1 MLSNLLNIID
11 GVKDGKINAMSLKL
25 ETKISFLDNKI
36 FMYSEVKGQ
45 LSEKIITNKPIVFT
59 NGCFDILHLG
69 HLYLLNKAK
78 ELGGTLIVGMNS
90 DSSIRIIKGDTR
102 PILPQEVRSYQL
114 SILEVVDNVIIFE
127 QDALYELI
135 QEVCPNILVK
145 GSDWKGK
152 RVIGED
158 IVIKH
163 GGKIVFIDNILGIS
177 TTEIVHKINSVRIN
191 K

>member
-1 MLSNLLNIID
+1 MEKMYLNILRD
-11 GVKDGKINAMSLKL
+11 KL
-25 ETKISFLDNKI
+25 EAEISFLDKLNDKI
-36 FMYSEVKGQ
+36 LTYSEIKGQ
-45 LSEKIITNKPIVFT
+45 LSEKIKRSRPIVFT

-69 HLYLLNKAK
+69 HLYLLNRAK

-90 DSSIRIIKGDTR
+90 DSSIRIIKGNTR

-127 QDALYELI
+127 QDTLYTLI
-135 QEVCPNILVK
+135 QEVCPDFLVK

-163 GGKIVFIDNILGIS
+163 GGRIMFIDNILGIS
-177 TTEIVHKINSVRIN
+177 TTKIVHKINNVRTN